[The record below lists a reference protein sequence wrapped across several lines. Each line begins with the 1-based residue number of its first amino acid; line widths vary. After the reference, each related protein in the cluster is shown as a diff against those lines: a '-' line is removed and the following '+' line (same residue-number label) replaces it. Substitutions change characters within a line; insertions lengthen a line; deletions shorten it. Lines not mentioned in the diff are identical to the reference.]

1 MLVDPS
7 LGAHI
12 ETACIHNETIL
23 SVLGSLFNT
32 MFPATASTFIY
43 NHVAIIIH
51 YVNSVCMQHPRSVTF
66 SKMSRLLTCPM
77 ASVVLL
83 TALLLAAG
91 SVVCGSPTDQNWF
104 NHDPTWSWTDCC
116 ECIIVM
122 YFDSNKY

>member
-1 MLVDPS
+1 
-7 LGAHI
+7 
-12 ETACIHNETIL
+12 
-23 SVLGSLFNT
+23 
-32 MFPATASTFIY
+32 
-43 NHVAIIIH
+43 
-51 YVNSVCMQHPRSVTF
+51 MQHPRSVTF

-91 SVVCGSPTDQNWF
+91 SVVCGSPTDQDWF

-122 YFDSNKY
+122 YFDSNKIIILAPPDSPLVLNKSSIMIQPVPLKVDHVWNISFLFENS

>member
-1 MLVDPS
+1 
-7 LGAHI
+7 
-12 ETACIHNETIL
+12 
-23 SVLGSLFNT
+23 
-32 MFPATASTFIY
+32 MFPATASTIMY
-43 NHVAIIIH
+43 NACHYNNYLLYII
-51 YVNSVCMQHPRSVTF
+51 VNSVFLQHPRSVTF

-91 SVVCGSPTDQNWF
+91 SVVCGSPTDQDWF